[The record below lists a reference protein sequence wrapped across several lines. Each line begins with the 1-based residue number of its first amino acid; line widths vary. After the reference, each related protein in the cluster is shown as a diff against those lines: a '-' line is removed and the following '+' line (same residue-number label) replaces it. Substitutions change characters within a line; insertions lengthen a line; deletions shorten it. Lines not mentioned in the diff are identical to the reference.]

1 MAGRWNDGVESD
13 RGALSGRCRGGVTPE
28 LGALPGRGNGATT
41 VEGRP
46 ARALLAAVLLV
57 ALLAPAARADEAGTE
72 AEETLR
78 SETTAPLEEVGAEEE
93 EDDDDEG
100 RGIGRRLL
108 FYVPNRIF
116 DVFDLVRA
124 RVRVGPGLAVGI
136 RATELADLNLGAYTT
151 LYAGLPGPRGKP
163 RIPLPVGVEVYAGA
177 EVSVVDV
184 STEEGPFSPSYGPAE
199 IGLGFQAAVLGL
211 DLGIEPWDFVD
222 LVLGLVLLDPNG
234 DDF

>member
-1 MAGRWNDGVESD
+1 MSGLGKEITSMHGRFLF
-13 RGALSGRCRGGVTPE
+13 GAS
-28 LGALPGRGNGATT
+28 
-41 VEGRP
+41 
-46 ARALLAAVLLV
+46 LLV
-57 ALLAPAARADEAGTE
+57 ALLAPAARADEADVE
-72 AEETLR
+72 AEETIQ
-78 SETTAPLEEVGAEEE
+78 TTAPLEEAQPEEEE
-93 EDDDDEG
+93 EDENEG
-100 RGIGRRLL
+100 RGLGRRLL
-108 FYVPNRIF
+108 FYIPNRIF

-124 RVRVGPGLAVGI
+124 RVRVGPGLAVGV

-184 STEEGPFSPSYGPAE
+184 STEEGPFSPNYGPTE
-199 IGLGFQAAVLGL
+199 VGLGFQAAILGL

-222 LVLGLVLLDPNG
+222 LALGLVLLDPNG